1 MVSVSNR
8 KVLYLTVIGLST
20 ATLLGGL
27 YYSTAIAQK
36 PLANEGDL
44 SKRLKRV
51 PATAPKDT
59 TKGFKLEHGF
69 QLDLVASEPNVM
81 DPVDACFDENG
92 QMYVAEM
99 RGYPYL
105 PEQRPDYIPGP
116 VRKNAGV
123 IRLLK
128 DTNGDGK
135 MNQSF
140 EFADTITWPTSVC
153 CFDGGVYVIA
163 PPNIYYFKDTD
174 GDHKADIRETVFTG
188 LPTKNVQG
196 LANNLKWGLDN
207 RIYFAGGTNGGSIL
221 KDGKQVIPSGRRD
234 LKLNPKTREL
244 EAISGGSQFGHSMD
258 DWGNRF
264 VCSNSNH
271 IQHVVFPSHYLKR
284 NPYLAIPG
292 VLRTA
297 ARKGAAAPVFRRSPP
312 EPYRVVRTARRVA
325 DPEFRKRLSMTERF
339 ATGFF
344 TSATGVTI
352 YRGSAY
358 PKAFQ
363 GNAFIGDVGG
373 NLIHRKTME
382 SKGATYIATRADEQ
396 TEFVTSIDNWFR
408 PVNFVNAPD
417 GTLWVLDMY
426 RETIE
431 HPFSIPED
439 IKRHLDLESGYDRG
453 RIYRLV
459 HPEGTKFKFQ
469 KLGEMPID
477 QLVKQLE
484 SPNSWNRETAQRL
497 IWERQDKSAIAPL
510 KNLFQSS
517 KQPLG
522 RLHSLWALEG
532 LNALNEKTLV
542 LALNDSSPGVREQ
555 AIRLSEKYAA
565 KNPQL
570 AQKVLALTSDPE
582 YRVQLQLAFSLG
594 ELGKNAAVPGLTKL
608 VNSKN
613 FDRDMQVAVL
623 TSSSKIAG
631 PLAVNFL
638 RESKGKLSGA
648 KRSLVIELLR
658 IAGANKKADDS
669 LAILDYISGDS
680 VSLPQKQLVLGALG
694 EGLSRR
700 GASLV
705 TLLND
710 KNLDADVK
718 RRFDKTIEE
727 AIQTAEDEDK
737 PVAERVAAVKLLGFI
752 DFSIA
757 GDVLSEVLNPR
768 SSPKIQ
774 VAAVEALS
782 RMGHRDV
789 SASLLK
795 NWSGF
800 SPAVRTDVID
810 ALLGSSSRIDSLLN
824 AIKEKRVKLNEIA
837 RDKKDLLT
845 NHPNKEIR
853 KRARKVL
860 GNEVNSDRAKIV
872 LAYGGA
878 LKLKGDVERGKK
890 IYIKN
895 CAACHKVG
903 DQGHNVGPNLATT
916 KNKSDN
922 DLLIAILDPSRE
934 AQANYNTYTVVTDQG
949 KLFTGIIAAETATS
963 YTIRRAEGKQDII
976 LRNNIDTLL
985 SNGVSLMPNGLEK
998 EINQQQMADLIE
1010 YIKTLEAPAKK

>member
-1 MVSVSNR
+1 MSSVPKS
-8 KVLYLTVIGLST
+8 KVLCLAVICCSSIV
-20 ATLLGGL
+20 LLASS
-27 YYSTAIAQK
+27 YFSSANAQK

-44 SKRLKRV
+44 AKRLKRI
-51 PATAPKDT
+51 PATPPQESL
-59 TKGFKLEHGF
+59 KGFKLERGF
-69 QLDLVASEPNVM
+69 QLELVAAEPNVM

-135 MNQSF
+135 MNESF
-140 EFADTITWPTSVC
+140 VFADTITWPTSVC

-163 PPNIYYFKDTD
+163 PPNIHYFKDTD

-207 RIYFAGGTNGGSIL
+207 HIYFAGGTNGGSIL
-221 KDGKQVIPSGRRD
+221 KDGKEVIASGRRD

-244 EAISGGSQFGHSMD
+244 EAVSGGSQFGHSMD

-284 NPYLAIPG
+284 NAYLAVPSI
-292 VLRTA
+292 LRTA
-297 ARKGAAAPVFRRSPP
+297 ARRGAAAPVFRRSPP
-312 EPYRVVRTARRVA
+312 EPYREVRTARRAA
-325 DPEFRKRLSMTERF
+325 DPNFRKRLSPTELV

-358 PKAFQ
+358 PKEFQ

-373 NLIHRKTME
+373 NLIHRKTMD

-396 TEFVTSIDNWFR
+396 VEFVTSTDNWFR

-439 IKRHLDLESGYDRG
+439 IKRHLDLESGFDRG
-453 RIYRLV
+453 RIYRLT
-459 HPEGTKFKFQ
+459 HPEGTKFKVQ
-469 KLGEMPID
+469 KLGKMPID
-477 QLVKQLE
+477 QLVKQLD

-497 IWERQDKSAIAPL
+497 IWERQDKAAISHL
-510 KNLFQSS
+510 QNLFQSS
-517 KQPLG
+517 QQPLG
-522 RLHSLWALEG
+522 RLHSLWTLDG
-532 LNALNEKTLV
+532 LNALTPEILK
-542 LALNDSSPGVREQ
+542 LALKDSVSGIREQ
-555 AIRLSEKYAA
+555 AIRLSEIYVK
-565 KNPQL
+565 QDSEL
-570 AQKVLALTSDPE
+570 AQAVLELTSDPD

-594 ELGKNAAVPGLTKL
+594 EFGNQTAITGLTKL
-608 VNSKN
+608 VDSKN
-613 FDRDMQVAVL
+613 FDSDMKMAIL

-631 PLAVNFL
+631 PLVINFL
-638 RESKGKLSGA
+638 KMSPEKLSGNKSA
-648 KRSLVIELLR
+648 LVTELLM
-658 IAGANKKADDS
+658 IAGAKKETDDALAVLSFISNDSIS
-669 LAILDYISGDS
+669 LQTK
-680 VSLPQKQLVLGALG
+680 QKILGALG
-694 EGLSRR
+694 TGLARR
-700 GASLV
+700 GASLA

-710 KNLDADVK
+710 SNLDAK
-718 RRFDKTIEE
+718 IKERFGKTIADAVE
-727 AIQTAEDEDK
+727 TVEDEEK
-737 PVAERVAAVKLLGFI
+737 PVAERVAAIRLLGFI
-752 DFSIA
+752 DYSVA
-757 GDVLSEVLNPR
+757 GEVLAEVLNPR

-774 VAAVEALS
+774 LAAVEALS
-782 RMGHRDV
+782 RMGHNDV
-789 SASLLK
+789 SASLLQ

-800 SPAVRTDVID
+800 SPAVRTEVID
-810 ALLGSSSRIDSLLN
+810 ALLGSSGRIDSLLN
-824 AIKEKRVKLNEIA
+824 AIKEKQVKLNEIS
-837 RDKKDLLT
+837 RDKKDLLM
-845 NHPNKEIR
+845 NHPNQKIR
-853 KRARKVL
+853 KQARKVL

-872 LAYGGA
+872 LAYEAA
-878 LKLKGDVERGKK
+878 LELKGDVESGKK
-890 IYIKN
+890 VYIKN

-916 KNKSDN
+916 KNKSNN

-934 AQANYNTYTVVTDQG
+934 AQSNYNTYTIVTEQG

-963 YTIRRAEGKQDII
+963 YTIRRAEGKEDII

-985 SNGVSLMPNGLEK
+985 SNGISLMPNGLEK
-998 EINQQQMADLIE
+998 EIKPQQMADLLQ
-1010 YIKTLEAPAKK
+1010 YIKTLKAPPKK

>member
-1 MVSVSNR
+1 MISVSKR
-8 KVLYLTVIGLST
+8 KVICLAAICLSVLILAGGSYFSS
-20 ATLLGGL
+20 AT
-27 YYSTAIAQK
+27 AQK
-36 PLANEGDL
+36 PLADEGDL

-51 PATAPKDT
+51 PATPPEDSL
-59 TKGFKLEHGF
+59 KGFRLEHGF
-69 QLDLVASEPNVM
+69 GLELVAAEPTVM

-123 IRLLK
+123 IRLLQ
-128 DTNGDGK
+128 DTNGDGS
-135 MNQSF
+135 MDQSF
-140 EFADTITWPTSVC
+140 VFADTITWPTSVC
-153 CFDGGVYVIA
+153 CYDGGVYVIA

-196 LANNLKWGLDN
+196 LANNLKWSLDN
-207 RIYFAGGTNGGSIL
+207 HIYFAGGTNGGSIL
-221 KDGKQVIPSGRRD
+221 KDGKVVIPSGRRD

-271 IQHVVFPSHYLKR
+271 IQHVVYPSRYIKR
-284 NPYLAIPG
+284 NAYLAVPG

-297 ARKGAAAPVFRRSPP
+297 ARRGAAAPVFRRSPP
-312 EPYRVVRTARRVA
+312 EPYRVIRTARRVA
-325 DPEFRKRLSMTERF
+325 DPAFRKRLSPTEQV

-352 YRGSAY
+352 YRGGAY
-358 PKAFQ
+358 PLEFQ
-363 GNAFIGDVGG
+363 GNAIIGDVGG

-382 SKGATYIATRADEQ
+382 QKGATHVATRADEN
-396 TEFVTSIDNWFR
+396 TEFITSKDNWFR

-459 HPEGTKFKFQ
+459 HPQGTKFKVL
-469 KLGEMPID
+469 KLGKMPID
-477 QLVKQLE
+477 RLVLQLE

-497 IWERQDKSAIAPL
+497 IWERQDKSAMEPL
-510 KNLFQSS
+510 VNLLQTS

-522 RLHSLWALEG
+522 RLHALWALDG
-532 LNALNEKTLV
+532 LNALNAELLLK
-542 LALNDSSPGVREQ
+542 ALKDREPGVREH
-555 AIRLSEKYAA
+555 AIRLSEKYSQ
-565 KNPQL
+565 KNPELSQ
-570 AQKVLALTSDPE
+570 AVLKLTADPD

-594 ELGKNAAVPGLTKL
+594 EFEKDAAIAGLTKL
-608 VNSKN
+608 VDSRN
-613 FDRDMQVAVL
+613 FDRDLQVAVL
-623 TSSSKIAG
+623 TSSADIAG

-638 RESKGKLSGA
+638 RESKGKLSGS

-658 IAGANKKADDS
+658 IAGAKKDTNDSIAVLGYVSDDS
-669 LAILDYISGDS
+669 ISL
-680 VSLPQKQLVLGALG
+680 VQKQLVLGALG
-694 EGLSRR
+694 EGLGRR
-700 GASLV
+700 GASLG

-710 KNLDADVK
+710 SKLDSK
-718 RRFDKTIEE
+718 MKQRFDKTI
-727 AIQTAEDEDK
+727 ADAVQIVEDEDK
-737 PVAERVAAVKLLGFI
+737 SLAERVAAIRLLGFM
-752 DFSIA
+752 DYGVA
-757 GDVLSEVLNPR
+757 GDVLAEVLNPR
-768 SSPKIQ
+768 SAPEIQ
-774 VAAVEALS
+774 LAAVEALS
-782 RMGHRDV
+782 RMGHKDV
-789 SASLLK
+789 SSALLT

-810 ALLGSSSRIDSLLN
+810 ALLGSSGRIDSLLN
-824 AIKEKRVKLNEIA
+824 AIKQKKVKLNEIA

-845 NHPNKEIR
+845 NHPNHAIR

-860 GNEVNSDRAKIV
+860 GNEVNKDRAKIV
-872 LAYGGA
+872 LAYQA
-878 LKLKGDVERGKK
+878 SLELKGEIERGKK
-890 IYIKN
+890 IYMKN
-895 CAACHKVG
+895 CSGCHKIG
-903 DQGHNVGPNLATT
+903 NQGHNVGPDLATT
-916 KNKSDN
+916 KNKSN
-922 DLLIAILDPSRE
+922 SDLLIAILDPSRE

-963 YTIRRAEGKQDII
+963 YTIRRAEGKQDVI

-998 EINQQQMADLIE
+998 EVNPQQMADLLAF
-1010 YIKTLEAPAKK
+1010 IKTLEAPPKK

>member
-1 MVSVSNR
+1 MVLVSR
-8 KVLYLTVIGLST
+8 KKVLCLAVICLSSIT
-20 ATLLGGL
+20 FLGGRF
-27 YYSTAIAQK
+27 YSSVMAQK

-51 PATAPKDT
+51 PATPPEKT
-59 TKGFKLEHGF
+59 LTGFKLEHGF
-69 QLDLVASEPNVM
+69 QLELVASEPKVM

-128 DTNGDGK
+128 DTTGDGK
-135 MNQSF
+135 MDQSF

-174 GDHKADIRETVFTG
+174 GDNKADIRETVFTG

-284 NPYLAIPG
+284 NPFLAVPG

-297 ARKGAAAPVFRRSPP
+297 ARKGAAAPVFRRSPA
-312 EPYRVVRTARRVA
+312 EPYREVRTARRVA
-325 DPEFRKRLSMTERF
+325 DPNFRKRLSHTEQF

-352 YRGSAY
+352 YRGSSY
-358 PKAFQ
+358 PEAFR

-417 GTLWVLDMY
+417 GTLYLLDMY

-459 HPEGTKFKFQ
+459 HPEGTKYKVQ
-469 KLGEMPID
+469 KLGDLPVD
-477 QLVKQLE
+477 QLVTQLE

-510 KNLFQSS
+510 QKLFRSS

-522 RLHSLWALEG
+522 RLHSLWALDG
-532 LNALNEKTLV
+532 LNTLNSEILTIALK
-542 LALNDSSPGVREQ
+542 DSSPGVREQ
-555 AIRLSEKYAA
+555 AIRLAEKQAA
-565 KNPQL
+565 KDPEL
-570 AQKVLALTSDPE
+570 AQKLLDLTADPE

-594 ELGKNAAVPGLTKL
+594 ELNRQAAVAGLTRL
-608 VNSKN
+608 VDSKK

-623 TSSSKIAG
+623 TSSSRIAG

-638 RESKGKLSGA
+638 RESKGKLSGT

-658 IAGANKKADDS
+658 ISGANKETADALAVLDFVSADALS
-669 LAILDYISGDS
+669 LQ
-680 VSLPQKQLVLGALG
+680 QKQLVLGALG
-694 EGLSRR
+694 EGLARR

-710 KNLDADVK
+710 SKLDADVK
-718 RRFDKTIEE
+718 QRFNKTIAD

-737 PVAERVAAVKLLGFI
+737 SIAERVAAIRLLGFI
-752 DFSIA
+752 DYGVA
-757 GDVLSEVLNPR
+757 GEVLTEVLNPR

-774 VAAVEALS
+774 LAAVDALS
-782 RMGHRDV
+782 RMQNKNV
-789 SASLLK
+789 STSLLR

-800 SPAVRTDVID
+800 SPAVRTEVID
-810 ALLGSSSRIDSLLN
+810 ALLGSSGRIDSLLN
-824 AIKEKRVKLNEIA
+824 AIKEKRVKLNEVA

-845 NHPNKEIR
+845 NHPDKNIR
-853 KRARKVL
+853 NRARKVL
-860 GNEVNSDRAKIV
+860 GNEVNRDRAKIV
-872 LAYGGA
+872 KAYAGA
-878 LKLKGDVERGKK
+878 LKLTGDIERGKK

-916 KNKSDN
+916 KNKSNN

-998 EINQQQMADLIE
+998 EIKPQQMADLLS

>member
-1 MVSVSNR
+1 MNSVFKR
-8 KVLYLTVIGLST
+8 KVICLTVFSFAGL
-20 ATLLGGL
+20 LLAGGC
-27 YYSTAIAQK
+27 YYSSALAQK

-51 PATAPKDT
+51 PATPPEETLK
-59 TKGFKLEHGF
+59 GF
-69 QLDLVASEPNVM
+69 QLEQGFQLELVASEPNVM

-128 DTNGDGK
+128 DTNGDGA
-135 MNQSF
+135 MDQSF
-140 EFADTITWPTSVC
+140 VFADTITWPTSVC

-188 LPTKNVQG
+188 IPTKNVQG
-196 LANNLKWGLDN
+196 LANNLKWSLDN
-207 RIYFAGGTNGGSIL
+207 HIYFAGGTNGGSIL
-221 KDGKQVIPSGRRD
+221 KDGKEVIPSGRRD

-271 IQHVVFPSHYLKR
+271 IQHVLYPSHYLKR
-284 NPYLAIPG
+284 NSYLAVPG
-292 VLRTA
+292 VLKTA
-297 ARKGAAAPVFRRSPP
+297 ARRGAAAPVFRKSPP

-325 DPEFRKRLSMTERF
+325 DPEFRKRLSLTEQA

-352 YRGSAY
+352 YRGAAY
-358 PKAFQ
+358 PREYQ

-382 SKGATYIATRADEQ
+382 QSGATHIATRADEN
-396 TEFVTSIDNWFR
+396 TEFVTSTDNWFR

-417 GTLWVLDMY
+417 GTLYALDMY

-459 HPEGTKFKFQ
+459 HPQGTKFKVL

-477 QLVKQLE
+477 QLVKQLD

-497 IWERQDKSAIAPL
+497 IWERQDREAIQPL
-510 KNLFQSS
+510 VKLLKTS

-522 RLHSLWALEG
+522 RLHALWTLDGLDA
-532 LNALNEKTLV
+532 LNAELLLK
-542 LALNDSSPGVREQ
+542 ALSDSEPGVREH
-555 AIRLSEKYAA
+555 AIRLSEKYAQ
-565 KNPQL
+565 KNPELSQAL
-570 AQKVLALTSDPE
+570 LKLTSDPS

-594 ELGKNAAVPGLTKL
+594 EFEKEAAVAGLTEL
-608 VNSKN
+608 VNSEK
-613 FDRDMQVAVL
+613 FDRDLQVAVL
-623 TSSSKIAG
+623 TSSANIAG

-638 RESKGKLSGA
+638 RESKGSVSGS
-648 KRSLVIELLR
+648 KRPLVIELLR
-658 IAGANKKADDS
+658 IAGAKKDTNDALSVLGFASDDS
-669 LAILDYISGDS
+669 ISL
-680 VSLPQKQLVLGALG
+680 VQKQLILGALG
-694 EGLSRR
+694 EGLERR
-700 GASLV
+700 GASLD

-710 KNLDADVK
+710 KKLDAGIK
-718 RRFDKTIEE
+718 QRFDKTI
-727 AIQTAEDEDK
+727 ADAVQIAEDEDESLK
-737 PVAERVAAVKLLGFI
+737 ERVAAIRLLGFMNYQV
-752 DFSIA
+752 A
-757 GDVLSEVLNPR
+757 GDVLAEVLNPR
-768 SSPKIQ
+768 SSPEIQ
-774 VAAVEALS
+774 LAAVESLS
-782 RMGHRDV
+782 RMRHKDV
-789 SASLLK
+789 SSALLM

-800 SPAVRTDVID
+800 SPAVRTDVVD
-810 ALLGSSSRIDSLLN
+810 ALLGSSGRIDSLLN
-824 AIKEKRVKLNEIA
+824 AIKKKQVKLNEVA
-837 RDKKDLLT
+837 RDKKDLLM
-845 NHPNKEIR
+845 NHPNQSIR
-853 KRARKVL
+853 KRARTVL

-872 LAYGGA
+872 KAYQGA
-878 LKLKGDVERGKK
+878 LDLKGDLESGKK
-890 IYIKN
+890 IYMKN
-895 CAACHKVG
+895 CSGCHKVG

-916 KNKSDN
+916 KNKSN
-922 DLLIAILDPSRE
+922 GDLLIAILDPSRE
-934 AQANYNTYTVVTDQG
+934 AQANYNTYTIVTEQG

-963 YTIRRAEGKQDII
+963 YTIRRAEGKQDTI

-998 EINQQQMADLIE
+998 EVNAQQMADLLAF
-1010 YIKTLEAPAKK
+1010 IKTLEAPPKK

>member
-1 MVSVSNR
+1 MSSVPKS
-8 KVLYLTVIGLST
+8 KSICLAVIYCSSIVLLASHHE
-20 ATLLGGL
+20 
-27 YYSTAIAQK
+27 SSAIAQK

-44 SKRLKRV
+44 AKRLKRI
-51 PATAPKDT
+51 PATSPKESL
-59 TKGFKLEHGF
+59 KGFKLEHGF
-69 QLDLVASEPNVM
+69 QLELVAAEPDVM

-135 MNQSF
+135 MNESF
-140 EFADTITWPTSVC
+140 VFADTITWPTSVC
-153 CFDGGVYVIA
+153 CFDGGVFVIA

-207 RIYFAGGTNGGSIL
+207 HIYFAGGTNGGSIL
-221 KDGKQVIPSGRRD
+221 KDGKEVIPSGRRD
-234 LKLNPKTREL
+234 LKLNPKTRKL

-284 NPYLAIPG
+284 NAYLAVPS

-297 ARKGAAAPVFRRSPP
+297 ARRGAAAPVFRRSPP
-312 EPYRVVRTARRVA
+312 EPYREVRTARRAA
-325 DPEFRKRLSMTERF
+325 DPNFRKRLSPTELV

-373 NLIHRKTME
+373 NLIHRKTMD

-396 TEFVTSIDNWFR
+396 TEFVTSKDNWFR

-439 IKRHLDLESGYDRG
+439 IKRHLDLESGFDRG

-459 HPEGTKFKFQ
+459 HPEGNQFKVQ
-469 KLGEMPID
+469 KLGKLPID
-477 QLVKQLE
+477 QLVKQLD

-497 IWERQDKSAIAPL
+497 IWERQDQAAISHL
-510 KNLFQSS
+510 QHLFRSS
-517 KQPLG
+517 TQPLG
-522 RLHSLWALEG
+522 RLHALWTLDG
-532 LNALNEKTLV
+532 LNALTSEILKQ
-542 LALNDSSPGVREQ
+542 ALKDSVPGIREQ
-555 AIRLSEKYAA
+555 AIRLSEKYVE
-565 KNPQL
+565 QDSEL
-570 AQKVLALTSDPE
+570 AQIVLELTSDPD

-594 ELGKNAAVPGLTKL
+594 EFNNQTAIAGLTKL
-608 VNSKN
+608 VDSKN
-613 FDRDMQVAVL
+613 FDSDMKMAVL

-631 PLAVNFL
+631 PLSISFL
-638 RESKGKLSGA
+638 KKSPEKLSGNQG
-648 KRSLVIELLR
+648 SLVTELLM
-658 IAGANKKADDS
+658 IAGARKETDDA
-669 LAILDYISGDS
+669 LAVMSFISGDS
-680 VSLPQKQLVLGALG
+680 ISLQTKQKTLGALG
-694 EGLSRR
+694 RGLERR
-700 GASLV
+700 GASLAS
-705 TLLND
+705 LLND
-710 KNLDADVK
+710 SKLDVDVK
-718 RRFDKTIEE
+718 ERFSKTI
-727 AIQTAEDEDK
+727 ADAVRTVEDEDK
-737 PVAERVAAVKLLGFI
+737 PVAKRVAAVKLLGFI
-752 DFSIA
+752 DYSVA
-757 GDVLSEVLNPR
+757 GEVLAEVLNPR

-774 VAAVEALS
+774 LAAVEALS
-782 RMGHRDV
+782 RMRHNDV
-789 SASLLK
+789 SAALLQ

-800 SPAVRTDVID
+800 SPAVRSEVVD
-810 ALLGSSSRIDSLLN
+810 ALLGSSGRIDSLLS
-824 AIKEKRVKLNEIA
+824 AIKEKRVKLNEIS
-837 RDKKDLLT
+837 RDKKDLLM
-845 NHPNKEIR
+845 NHPNQKIR
-853 KRARKVL
+853 KQARTVL

-872 LAYGGA
+872 LAYETA
-878 LKLKGDVERGKK
+878 LELKGDVEAGKK
-890 IYIKN
+890 VYLKN

-916 KNKSDN
+916 KNKSNN

-934 AQANYNTYTVVTDQG
+934 AQSNYNTYTIVTEQG
-949 KLFTGIIAAETATS
+949 KLFTGIIAGETATS
-963 YTIRRAEGKQDII
+963 YTIRRAEGKEDII

-985 SNGVSLMPNGLEK
+985 SNGISLMPNGLEK
-998 EINQQQMADLIE
+998 EINHQQMADLLQ